1 MSRVLVRRLAP
12 ASLLAL
18 VALAVITGISPSS
31 ADDLSVQVGTAATGL
46 ITNATQVDMS
56 QIPPANGPLAKAV
69 VLPYL
74 SPYPGRTAPTQT
86 STSTA
91 PAASAAARGT
101 AAQVLLNFDALNIAD
116 DASANAIA
124 AGTGFIL
131 EPPDQGLC
139 VGPGGALETVNDV
152 VGAYDL
158 NGNRMNGAVA
168 LSAFF
173 GELPQVFISD
183 PRCYYDPQSKAYFA
197 SVLVIENLLEPVS
210 AKSHQDIAVNTSG
223 NPAGKWTVF
232 QIDTTDVTTPGCP
245 CFGDQP
251 LLGVDSHAVH
261 ISTNEFAIAAVAN
274 PVADP
279 TGYLGFHGAQ
289 LYAVDKAQLI
299 SYANS
304 TATIKPSVW
313 YVHYS
318 GMQNGGVAA
327 ASMEPAIAS
336 PVSSPAEYFL
346 DSLDPNATTDNRL
359 GVWAMTN
366 EAALDTGGVPTLSGI
381 VIHSQAYGQP
391 PMAETKQPSGS
402 HNVLNTDDDRMLQV
416 QNVNGT
422 LWGSL
427 TTVVTPS
434 GDTAVRS
441 GAAWFRV
448 KPKLGNTSPATI
460 TAAGIVGQGI
470 VAIPGSYVMYPAI
483 GVNANGH
490 AAMVIGESSSSMY
503 PSVAFATGAGFGTVQ
518 TVYQS
523 PTYDHGF
530 SCTPCRWGDYS
541 AAVWSTVPGQTNTI
555 WLATEDLMAQ
565 GFSNGNWST
574 RIVKMIPAGG

>member
-1 MSRVLVRRLAP
+1 L
-12 ASLLAL
+12 
-18 VALAVITGISPSS
+18 
-31 ADDLSVQVGTAATGL
+31 
-46 ITNATQVDMS
+46 
-56 QIPPANGPLAKAV
+56 
-69 VLPYL
+69 
-74 SPYPGRTAPTQT
+74 
-86 STSTA
+86 
-91 PAASAAARGT
+91 
-101 AAQVLLNFDALNIAD
+101 
-116 DASANAIA
+116 
-124 AGTGFIL
+124 
-131 EPPDQGLC
+131 
-139 VGPGGALETVNDV
+139 GPGGALETVNDV

-158 NGNRMNGAVA
+158 NGNRMSGAVA

-232 QIDTTDVTTPGCP
+232 RFDTTDATTLGCP

-299 SYANS
+299 NYANS
-304 TATIKPSVW
+304 TALIPPSVF

-318 GMQNGGVAA
+318 GMQNGGVVA
-327 ASMEPAIAS
+327 ASMEPAIGTPA
-336 PVSSPAEYFL
+336 SSPAEYFL
-346 DSLDPNATTDNRL
+346 DSLDPNATVDNRL

-366 EAALDTGGVPTLSGI
+366 EAALDSGGVPTLSGI
-381 VIHSQAYGQP
+381 VIRSQTYGQP
-391 PMAETKQPSGS
+391 PLAETKQPAGS
-402 HNVLNTDDDRMLQV
+402 NNVLNTDDDRMLQV
-416 QNVNGT
+416 QNMRGT

-427 TTVVTPS
+427 NTVVTPA
-434 GDTAVRS
+434 GDTAIRS
-441 GAAWFRV
+441 GAAWFQV
-448 KPKLGNTSPATI
+448 VPALSGSTPATVSGASI
-460 TAAGIVGQGI
+460 QAQGI
-470 VAIPGSYVMYPAI
+470 VAIPGAYVMYPAI
-483 GVNANGH
+483 GVNGH
-490 AAMVIGESSSSMY
+490 GNAAMVIGESSSSIY
-503 PSVAFATGAGFGTVQ
+503 PTVAFATGAGFGTVQ
-518 TVYQS
+518 TLYQS

-541 AAVWSTVPGQTNTI
+541 AAVASSVPGQTDTI
-555 WLATEDLMAQ
+555 WMATEDLMAN